1 MKKSGLPKIA
11 IVGRMNVGKSTLFN
25 RLSENV
31 KSLTLDY
38 EGVTRDV
45 IADVICWKDRWFELI
60 DTGGIS
66 FQKTQDPIMEE
77 TRKRALAM
85 LEQSAI
91 ILFVVD
97 GKVGVTKVDS
107 EIAKMLHKLNKTT
120 ILIINKIDAKQAEDT
135 QHEFAQFGFKH
146 SVALSAQHGLGIP
159 DLFEKVLE
167 LLPPD
172 AKVFEE
178 EKPMCSVV
186 ILGKPNVGKSSLLN
200 LLLNEE
206 RAIVAD
212 VPGTTRESITE
223 RISFNKSTIQ
233 ITDTPGI
240 RRKRGVTETLEQL
253 MVKSS
258 LGAVEDADVVLLM
271 LDASQGEI
279 VDQELKLAFYV
290 FEQEHKGLILLLNKD
305 DLMDEQKKADL
316 KFSMEPY
323 DYFLDKV
330 VQLRISCKDKK
341 NIRKLTDVISDVC
354 DRYKQRFPD
363 DDLTRLFKEALVHKP
378 LYKNGVR
385 LVVNRVKQ
393 VKFGPITIEL
403 VVNHA
408 PSFGPSQLAFFEGI
422 LRKQYDLK
430 GVPVRLVTRNKRS

>member
-1 MKKSGLPKIA
+1 MKKTGLPKVA

-45 IADVICWKDRWFELI
+45 IVDVVCWKDRCFELI

-66 FQKTQDPIMEE
+66 FKKTQDPIMEE

-85 LEQSAI
+85 LEESAV

-97 GKVGVTKVDS
+97 GKSGIMAVDTD
-107 EIAKMLHKLNKTT
+107 IAKMLHKLNKTT
-120 ILIINKIDAKQAEDT
+120 ILIINKIDSKQAEERV
-135 QHEFAQFGFKH
+135 HEFARFGFKH

-159 DLFEKVLE
+159 DLFEAVLE

-172 AKVFEE
+172 ATVFEE
-178 EKPMCSVV
+178 EKPLCNVV

-212 VPGTTRESITE
+212 IPGTTRESISE
-223 RISFNKSTIQ
+223 RIAFNKSTIQ
-233 ITDTPGI
+233 VTDTPGI

-258 LGAVEDADVVLLM
+258 LSAVEDADVILLM
-271 LDASQGEI
+271 LDASQGKI

-290 FEQEHKGLILLLNKD
+290 FEQKHKGLILLLNKD
-305 DLMDEQKKADL
+305 DLMDEEKKADL
-316 KFSMEPY
+316 KFSLEPY
-323 DYFLDKV
+323 DYFLDKI
-330 VQLRISCKDKK
+330 VQLRISCKDRK
-341 NIRKLTDVISDVC
+341 NIRKLTDVINEVC
-354 DRYKQRFPD
+354 ERYKQRFSD

-385 LVVNRVKQ
+385 LVVYRAKQ

-403 VVNHA
+403 VVNYA
-408 PSFGPSQLAFFEGI
+408 PSFGPSQLSYFEGV
-422 LRKQYDLK
+422 LRKHVDLK
-430 GVPVRLVTRNKRS
+430 GVPVRLVTRTKK